1 MHHIQSYRSNSG
13 LICNSNM
20 PFLHI
25 VADYRQLLGVF
36 LEHPHPR
43 KVAVSSSRELAMQGD
58 ALLFGSC
65 AGRCNHQAIHPPPS
79 RSARDQPIS

>member
-1 MHHIQSYRSNSG
+1 MHHIQPYQSNSW
-13 LICNSNM
+13 LICSSNM
-20 PFLHI
+20 HLLHI
-25 VADYRQLLGVF
+25 GSDFRQLLGVF
-36 LEHPHPR
+36 LGHPHPR
-43 KVAVSSSRELAMQGD
+43 KFAVSSSRELAMQGD

>member
-1 MHHIQSYRSNSG
+1 MHHIQSYQSNSG
-13 LICNSNM
+13 LILDCNM
-20 PFLHI
+20 RLPHI
-25 VADYRQLLGVF
+25 MSDCRQLLRVL

-43 KVAVSSSRELAMQGD
+43 NVALSSARALSMQGD

>member
-1 MHHIQSYRSNSG
+1 MHHIQSYQLNSR

-25 VADYRQLLGVF
+25 AADCRQLLGVF
-36 LEHPHPR
+36 LGHPHPR
-43 KVAVSSSRELAMQGD
+43 KGAVSSARALAMQGD
-58 ALLFGSC
+58 ALLFSSC
-65 AGRCNHQAIHPPPS
+65 AGRCNNQTIHPPPS